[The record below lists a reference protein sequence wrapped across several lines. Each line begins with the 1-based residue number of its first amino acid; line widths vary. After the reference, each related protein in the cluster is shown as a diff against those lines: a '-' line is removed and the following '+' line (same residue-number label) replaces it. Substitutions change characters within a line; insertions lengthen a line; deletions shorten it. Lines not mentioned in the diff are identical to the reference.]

1 MQDILDSQQLLG
13 TYTDVFDNI
22 TEGIIISDDDNKIIH
37 VNKACENIT
46 GYTKEEVIGKNPRI
60 FSSEKNENIHFEN
73 IWQIVKDQKCWTGE
87 LWNARRDGTIYPIL
101 IKIYRF
107 TNTQTNKTNYY
118 AIFSDL
124 SISDESNDDLFH
136 LAYHDPLTNLPNRL
150 KLKAQLE
157 YVISNSKR
165 NDLKFAILFLD
176 LDDFKLVND
185 CLGHS
190 SGDEVLV
197 SFANKFKNIVRSN
210 DMVARVGGDEFI
222 IVLSDISNY
231 LFVERVCNKILSIL
245 SKPMKISDIEFNLGV
260 SIGVAV
266 YPDNGEDIDRL
277 ISNADSAMYHAKEN
291 GKNNFEFYSEEM
303 NKKLVEFSQREKEL
317 LDAIRNDEF
326 IIHFQPEIDT
336 HTNEVFSLEVLTRW
350 NNKAKGLLLPGH
362 FISDLESTNYIF
374 EFEELIIEKACKQLK
389 IWHDANIYK
398 GTISVNITG
407 KYLEYG
413 NLYESIGNILV
424 RTGLRAEF
432 LELEFNE
439 SDVMKISTKT
449 LFTLSNLSH
458 LGVGLAIDNFGK
470 GFSSFNYLK
479 ECSISRLKIDKS
491 YVDSL
496 MDEKNDESIIKSIVD
511 IGTNMGISV
520 IAEGIEVTE
529 QDEIIKKNSCTKVQG
544 YFYAK
549 PMDADIF
556 EFWYK
561 NYKKLNLTL

>member
-1 MQDILDSQQLLG
+1 
-13 TYTDVFDNI
+13 
-22 TEGIIISDDDNKIIH
+22 
-37 VNKACENIT
+37 
-46 GYTKEEVIGKNPRI
+46 
-60 FSSEKNENIHFEN
+60 
-73 IWQIVKDQKCWTGE
+73 
-87 LWNARRDGTIYPIL
+87 
-101 IKIYRF
+101 
-107 TNTQTNKTNYY
+107 
-118 AIFSDL
+118 
-124 SISDESNDDLFH
+124 
-136 LAYHDPLTNLPNRL
+136 
-150 KLKAQLE
+150 
-157 YVISNSKR
+157 
-165 NDLKFAILFLD
+165 LKFAILFLD

-389 IWHDANIYK
+389 IWHDTNIYK

-424 RTGLRAEF
+424 RTGLSAKF